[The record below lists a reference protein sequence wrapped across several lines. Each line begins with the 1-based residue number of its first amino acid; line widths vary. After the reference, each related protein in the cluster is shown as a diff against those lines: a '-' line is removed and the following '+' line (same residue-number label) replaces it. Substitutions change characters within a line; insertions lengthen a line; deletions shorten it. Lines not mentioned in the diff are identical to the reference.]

1 MGTSL
6 PGQASW
12 MNLSGSPGGIPFLWI
27 LIFYQ
32 DRRAG
37 GIIPN
42 THATAAQ
49 LSVTLIPLYLWER
62 GWG

>member
-1 MGTSL
+1 
-6 PGQASW
+6 

-27 LIFYQ
+27 FIFYQ
-32 DRRAG
+32 DRQAG